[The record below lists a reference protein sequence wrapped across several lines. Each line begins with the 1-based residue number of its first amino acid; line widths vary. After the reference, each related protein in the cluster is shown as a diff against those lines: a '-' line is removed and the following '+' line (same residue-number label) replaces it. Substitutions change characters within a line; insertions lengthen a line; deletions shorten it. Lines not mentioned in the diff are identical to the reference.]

1 MFRTT
6 QTLPIVPSVFGAGFM
21 VPRVEHHA
29 TSRFVDDCETLYKEF
44 AKRLHLLVWCDGQRN
59 EG

>member
-6 QTLPIVPSVFGAGFM
+6 QTLPIVPTVFGAGFM
-21 VPRVEHHA
+21 VPRPEHSA
-29 TSRFVDDCETLYKEF
+29 PSRFVDDRETLYKEF
-44 AKRLHLLVWCDGQRN
+44 AKRLHRLVWCDGLQS